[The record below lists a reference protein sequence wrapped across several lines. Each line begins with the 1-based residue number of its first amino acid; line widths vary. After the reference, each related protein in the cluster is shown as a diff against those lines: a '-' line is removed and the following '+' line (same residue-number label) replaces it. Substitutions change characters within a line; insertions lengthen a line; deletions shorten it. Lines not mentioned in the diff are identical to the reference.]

1 MVVWL
6 HIYDSKCVVRIYGI
20 ATKCVIC
27 GVDIHPDID
36 YTCHDDSSLYVVSLV
51 TLGAL
56 LKYGRLIHALQV
68 QGSFHI
74 VLPFEGPAV
83 GRRSGKPVGHSG
95 PMGFLASF
103 PAVRQPVRKSSA
115 FGIRAAR
122 QARLVCR
129 IGSRRVREREVPPLL
144 WSSPH
149 IVFCRICP
157 RRPQLRAHPPAAL
170 NAQSRCVERIQ
181 IMRTIF
187 PIWGSGCANLLFS

>member
-74 VLPFEGPAV
+74 VLPFEDDPKAP
-83 GRRSGKPVGHSG
+83 KHIIT
-95 PMGFLASF
+95 
-103 PAVRQPVRKSSA
+103 VRGLGYK
-115 FGIRAAR
+115 
-122 QARLVCR
+122 L
-129 IGSRRVREREVPPLL
+129 EK
-144 WSSPH
+144 
-149 IVFCRICP
+149 
-157 RRPQLRAHPPAAL
+157 
-170 NAQSRCVERIQ
+170 
-181 IMRTIF
+181 
-187 PIWGSGCANLLFS
+187 